1 MLDYFFVILPL
12 GAIWFLLFIFCCRSW
27 QLPATFAPLCIYGL
41 YSGNSPWRWLL
52 LIPLLSV
59 LVIDLHIIVKE
70 SKFSK
75 RINILTYLLTIP
87 ILIIYFYYDLG
98 FPEQRNLAVTI
109 WTYFCQII
117 ILTIVLKFWFFDILL
132 LFINRLWIKNKHY
145 LETQIIEKST
155 KTVGRT
161 TSYFI
166 IFDNLGKK
174 EVSGFYYLYLKLKR
188 VKLEDRVEIVI
199 RKGCLGV
206 EYITGFPKLL
216 S

>member
-12 GAIWFLLFIFCCRSW
+12 AAIWFLLFIFYCRSW

-145 LETQIIEKST
+145 LETQIIERST

>member
-12 GAIWFLLFIFCCRSW
+12 GAIWFLLFIIYCRSW

-98 FPEQRNLAVTI
+98 FPQQRNLAVTI

-145 LETQIIEKST
+145 LETQIIERST

-199 RKGCLGV
+199 RKGCLGI

>member
-12 GAIWFLLFIFCCRSW
+12 GAIWFLLFIFYCRSW

-41 YSGNSPWRWLL
+41 YCGNSPWRWLL

-98 FPEQRNLAVTI
+98 FPAQRNLAVTI

-117 ILTIVLKFWFFDILL
+117 ILTVILKFLFFDVLL
-132 LFINRLWIKNKHY
+132 LVVNRFWIREKHY